1 MISTDY
7 MISYFGFNFDRKSTD
22 FQSITSSDNHLFLV
36 MSSFHGV
43 KPGQPPLGVSKP
55 GSRDG
60 GALPDDFSNPSLGLA
75 LALVPPGT
83 SPVAAFPPFVK
94 SRHSTRVKC
103 FKLGL
108 FKNLQPAKSQSDYG
122 GGILIF
128 ILQY

>member
-1 MISTDY
+1 
-7 MISYFGFNFDRKSTD
+7 
-22 FQSITSSDNHLFLV
+22 

-122 GGILIF
+122 GGIFDIYFAVSVLKWKRDVLFRKITTTTN
-128 ILQY
+128 